1 MASEDEDEDEDEADR
16 SGKHPAGEDP
26 ALPPATALD
35 CRRAAQIV
43 AARNDW
49 INYMGALSDRL
60 RKLLRHGDLWLIF
73 GLFGTILLLI
83 LPIPPFLLDLLLTVS
98 IGLSLLTLLVI
109 LYLRTP
115 AEFTGFPTLLLF
127 ITLYRLA
134 LNVAST
140 RLILLDGYAGH
151 IIEAF
156 GNFVVRGNYV
166 VGMVVFSILVLI
178 NFIVITKGAGR
189 IAEVAARFTLDAM
202 PGKQMAID
210 AELNAGLI
218 NEAEAR
224 NRRRNVEEEA
234 DFYGAMDG
242 ASKFVRGDAIA
253 AILITLINII
263 GGFAIG
269 IMQKGM
275 TMNEALSRFTML
287 SIGDGLVSQVPALIT
302 SVAAGILVTRA
313 TSKNDLGRE
322 LSRQLLFYPKALTIL
337 AVMLGIMA
345 IVPGLP
351 TMPFLTMATLVG
363 LLSYTLHKNG
373 MPEMIPAGAAAAAG
387 MNGKPGEVK
396 APVAGAA
403 TAAEAKA
410 NDKLENLLTL
420 DTLQIELGFGLI
432 PLADKAKGGDLLER
446 VTGVRRTFASD
457 MGVLVPPIRL
467 RDNLQLGNNEY
478 RFVLKGNPI
487 ASSQLMPGHWLAMN
501 ATSSKVV
508 LKGVPTVEPVFQLPA
523 TWVTEVERKNAEV
536 SGFTVVDAPSV
547 LITHLSE
554 TVRRHCH
561 EILTR
566 QDVQALLDNL
576 KQTHPAVVNEL
587 IPGQLSI
594 GQVQRILQNLLAEGI
609 SIRNLAG
616 ILEKVG
622 DYASFTKNPD
632 ELSEHARRALG
643 PQLSRPFQSE
653 NGSVRAITMDPKLEA
668 QLAQGVRQSA
678 TEVALVIE
686 PRLARHVVESLSR
699 FIQQMM
705 AAGQQPVILCAPA
718 LRLAFRRFFEN
729 TFTDLAVLSYAEIPP
744 RVQVQN
750 AAIIPCP
757 E

>member
-1 MASEDEDEDEDEADR
+1 M
-16 SGKHPAGEDP
+16 
-26 ALPPATALD
+26 
-35 CRRAAQIV
+35 V
-43 AARNDW
+43 AAKNDQKTL
-49 INYMGALSDRL
+49 MGALSDRM
-60 RKLLRHGDLWLIF
+60 RKLLRHGDLWLVF
-73 GLFGTILLLI
+73 ALFGTILLLI
-83 LPIPPFLLDLLLTVS
+83 LPIPPFLLDLLLTMS

-151 IIEAF
+151 IIESF

-166 VGMVVFSILVLI
+166 VGLVVFSILVLI

-224 NRRRNVEEEA
+224 NRRRGVEEEA

-253 AILITLINII
+253 AILITLINVI

-269 IMQKGM
+269 ILQKGM

-337 AVMLGIMA
+337 AGMLGVMA
-345 IVPGLP
+345 VVPGLP
-351 TMPFLTMATLVG
+351 TVPFLLMGSLVG

-373 MPEMIPAGAAAAAG
+373 MPDFGAAAG
-387 MNGKPGEVK
+387 MTGTPAGTGGKPGDAK
-396 APVAGAA
+396 NPAGAA

-410 NDKLENLLTL
+410 NEKIENLLTL

-432 PLADKAKGGDLLER
+432 PLADKTKGGDLLDR

-501 ATSSKVV
+501 ATNSKVV

-523 TWVTEVERKNAEV
+523 TWVTDVERKNAEV

-587 IPGQLSI
+587 IPGQLSM

-622 DYASFTKNPD
+622 DYAAFTKNPD

-643 PQLSRPFQSE
+643 PQLARPFQAD
-653 NGSVRAITMDPKLEA
+653 NGSMRAITIDPKLEA
-668 QLAQGVRQSA
+668 QLSQGVRQSPS
-678 TEVALVIE
+678 EVALVIE
-686 PRLARHVVESLSR
+686 PRLARHVIDSLSR

-705 AAGQQPVILCAPA
+705 AAGQQPVVLCAPA

-729 TFTDLAVLSYAEIPP
+729 TFSDLSVLSYAEIPP

-750 AAIIPCP
+750 AAVIPCL